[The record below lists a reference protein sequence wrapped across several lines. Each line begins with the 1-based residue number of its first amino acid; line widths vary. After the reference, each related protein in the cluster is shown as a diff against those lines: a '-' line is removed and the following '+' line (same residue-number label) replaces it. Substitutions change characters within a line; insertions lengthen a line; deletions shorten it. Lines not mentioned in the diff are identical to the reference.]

1 MNKNPRKKANE
12 QFIAED
18 LKESKKGFLK
28 PLRMIFSDLFK
39 LYFKQY
45 WDRSLPEAKT
55 YVEGLEPEG
64 LDALCNYFLK
74 LYTPLLRDCYC
85 SKNSDSRIY
94 GLILYHLFEYKHN
107 IPRLDSNSKLV
118 FIRDHDPDLDILK
131 IFIDDLEFINKNN
144 LEGDA
149 KSRIKSQ
156 ARDLINS
163 ESDTRWYDVFSF
175 CLLWDRA
182 PIPTRFWTNQA
193 ISEYFNGEINAG
205 ESFNDAANGI
215 HNLKNRKIGFRFKKH
230 QKLVNSYNCLKSGI
244 PIKDND
250 GISFPYPYP
259 FSIGK
264 TRYVDS
270 VTISSSP
277 ELFKLKENMNHFH
290 G

>member
-18 LKESKKGFLK
+18 LKESKKSLLIT
-28 PLRMIFSDLFK
+28 LRMIFSKIFK

-45 WDRSLPEAKT
+45 WDRSLPGAKT

-64 LDALCNYFLK
+64 LDALCNYLMK
-74 LYTPLLRDCYC
+74 LYIPLTRDCYC
-85 SKNSDSRIY
+85 SKNSGSRIY
-94 GLILYHLFEYKHN
+94 GLILYNLFECKYN
-107 IPRLDSNSKLV
+107 IPRLDNNSKL
-118 FIRDHDPDLDILK
+118 FFLRDKDTGLDLFDIIRDNFNFLTA
-131 IFIDDLEFINKNN
+131 NN
-144 LEGDA
+144 LEGNA
-149 KSRIKSQ
+149 MSSIMSQ
-156 ARDLINS
+156 ARDIINS
-163 ESDTRWYDVFSF
+163 EPDTRWYEVFSF

-182 PIPTRFWTNQA
+182 PIPMRFWTNQA

-230 QKLVNSYNCLKSGI
+230 QKLVKSYNCLKSGI